1 MKVHFYLRYATKFG
15 ESFSL
20 CLPNGQQHTLEYL
33 SDDFCFLS
41 LELSAVQFP
50 EGLAYSYTFHTADGL
65 TKPEANP
72 RRSIDL
78 AAMNV
83 DNLEVFDFFNPMG
96 LLENVF
102 TTQVFSPPQ
111 PPHEG
116 GGGHSLGQRRVAM
129 EGSAPPHGEVGER
142 TARSGPQ
149 AVDQESEIAEE
160 RTARSKPYAVDQES
174 VLTPPHEGAG
184 GGFVFRVKAP
194 LLKADEVICLLGHGK
209 ALRNWDT
216 MAPILLKNTG
226 AWWETHFDLS
236 ETELPLGYKYGVW
249 NARTN
254 KFLGFEEGGNRPI
267 YGGQQSTVNGQQP
280 TVNSQ
285 QSTIFHDNFARL
297 PLPAWKGAG
306 VAIPVF
312 SLRSKKSWGVGE
324 FTDLPLLVD
333 WSKSVGLKL
342 IQLLPINDT
351 TATHTWMDS
360 YPYAS
365 ISAFALHPIYVSVEQ
380 VAGKK
385 HTEILKP
392 FLKKQKELNALEVV
406 DYEAVLQIKWDILR
420 QLYDLQKTDWIK
432 DADYQAYYESNKHWL
447 APYAA
452 FCWLRDTN
460 GTADFS
466 QWSKYSTYKAA
477 EIEQLIT
484 PIHPANPVHPVKN
497 KKSSVNHSDQIGL
510 HLFVQWHLHLQLK
523 AAADYAHA
531 NGLSVKG
538 DIPIGIYRYSCD
550 AWVAPDLY
558 DMDAQAGAPPD
569 DFAEKGQNW
578 GFPTYNWAKMKADD
592 FAWWKQRF
600 EQMSLY
606 FDAFRIDHILG
617 FFRIWSI
624 PMDAVQGILGQFV
637 PAIPVEEAEF
647 RKAGIGFDF
656 DRLCRP
662 FITESVLNEAFGSDA
677 AQVVAQFLLLRLD
690 GQYAFRTE
698 FDTQRKV
705 EDWLQNQKPND
716 FLRQVREGLF
726 NLISNVIL
734 LESPQGGYA
743 FRFGIEKTSSFQQ
756 LPEGVKTVLKGMYV
770 DYFFRRQ
777 DDFWQR
783 EAMEKLPALKAAT
796 QMLICGEDL
805 GMVPGCVP
813 AVMEELG
820 ILSLEIQRMPKA
832 AGATFFHPK
841 DAPYLSVVTPST
853 HDMSTLRGWW
863 EEDRALTQRFYNEML
878 QRSGEAPFFCEAWIN
893 KSLLEQHFH
902 SPAMWAIFQLQ
913 DLLGMD
919 AKLRR
924 ENPHDERINIPANPK
939 HYWRYRTHIAL
950 EDLVKAAGF
959 NGELRKMVSES
970 GRD

>member
-1 MKVHFYLRYATKFG
+1 
-15 ESFSL
+15 
-20 CLPNGQQHTLEYL
+20 
-33 SDDFCFLS
+33 
-41 LELSAVQFP
+41 
-50 EGLAYSYTFHTADGL
+50 
-65 TKPEANP
+65 
-72 RRSIDL
+72 L
-78 AAMNV
+78 AAEK
-83 DNLEVFDFFNPMG
+83 LEVFDYFNPMG

-102 TTQVFSPPQ
+102 TTQPFRAATVENAEKKAKKS
-111 PPHEG
+111 
-116 GGGHSLGQRRVAM
+116 
-129 EGSAPPHGEVGER
+129 
-142 TARSGPQ
+142 TQ
-149 AVDQESEIAEE
+149 A
-160 RTARSKPYAVDQES
+160 T
-174 VLTPPHEGAG
+174 H
-184 GGFVFRVKAP
+184 VFRVKAP
-194 LLKADEVICLLGHGK
+194 LLKPEEVICLLGHNK

-216 MAPILLKNTG
+216 AAPIILKNEG
-226 AWWETHFDLS
+226 AWLETRLDLS
-236 ETELPLGYKYGVW
+236 EEAFPLGYKYGVW
-249 NARTN
+249 NTRTN
-254 KFLGFEEGGNRPI
+254 KFLGFEDGGNRAI
-267 YGGQQSTVNGQQP
+267 YANQSTSLQHP
-280 TVNSQ
+280 I
-285 QSTIFHDNFARL
+285 TILHDNFARL
-297 PLPAWKGAG
+297 PLANWKGAG

-324 FTDLPLLVD
+324 FTDMPLLVD

-351 TATHTWMDS
+351 TATHTWTDS

-365 ISAFALHPIYVSVEQ
+365 ISAFALHPIYVNVEA

-385 HTEILKP
+385 HAEVLKP
-392 FLKKQKELNALEVV
+392 FQKKQKALNALEVV
-406 DYEAVLQIKWDILR
+406 DYEAVLQMKWEILR
-420 QLYDLQKTDWIK
+420 QLYALQKADWIQDK
-432 DADYQAYYESNKHWL
+432 DYHSYYESNKHWL
-447 APYAA
+447 APYAV
-452 FCWLRDTN
+452 FCWLRDAN
-460 GTADFS
+460 GTSDFG
-466 QWSKYSTYKAA
+466 QWSKYSKFKQAD
-477 EIEQLIT
+477 IDKLLR
-484 PIHPANPVHPVKN
+484 PASKHF
-497 KKSSVNHSDQIGL
+497 DEIGL

-523 AAADYAHA
+523 AAADYAHEE
-531 NGLSVKG
+531 GLSVKG

-550 AWVAPDLY
+550 AWVAPELY

-569 DFAEKGQNW
+569 DFAENGQNW
-578 GFPTYNWAKMKADD
+578 GFPTYNWAKMKADG

-637 PAIPVEEAEF
+637 PAIPVTEAEF
-647 RKAGIGFDF
+647 RQAGIGFDF

-662 FITESVLNEAFGSDA
+662 YITDAVLNEVFGVEKE
-677 AQVVAQFLLLRLD
+677 QVILQFLNLRPD
-690 GQYAFRTE
+690 GQYELQPE
-698 FDTQRKV
+698 FNTQRKI

-716 FLRQVREGLF
+716 FLRQVRDGLF
-726 NLISNVIL
+726 NLIANVIL
-734 LESPQGGYA
+734 LESPQGGFA
-743 FRFGIEKTSSFQQ
+743 FRFGIEKTSSFQH
-756 LPEGVKTVLKGMYV
+756 LPEGVKGVLKSMYV

-853 HDMSTLRGWW
+853 HDMSTLRDWW
-863 EEDRALTQRFYNEML
+863 EEDPAMTQRFYNEML
-878 QRSGEAPFFCEAWIN
+878 QRSGPAPFFCEPWIS

-924 ENPHDERINIPANPK
+924 QNPHDERINVPANPK
-939 HYWRYRTHIAL
+939 HYWRYRAHIAL
-950 EDLVKAAGF
+950 EDLMKADGF
-959 NGELRKMVSES
+959 NGEIRKMVGES
-970 GRD
+970 GRG

>member
-1 MKVHFYLRYATKFG
+1 MKVQFYLRYATKYG
-15 ESFSL
+15 ESFTLHLS
-20 CLPNGQQHTLEYL
+20 NGQQHTLEYL

-41 LELSAVQFP
+41 LELSAAQFQ
-50 EGLAYSYTFHTADGL
+50 EGLSYSYVFHTIDGL
-65 TKPEANP
+65 SKPEADP
-72 RRSIDL
+72 GRRLDL
-78 AAMNV
+78 SDLSAEK
-83 DNLEVFDFFNPMG
+83 LEVFDYFNPMG

-102 TTQVFSPPQ
+102 TTQPFCSP
-111 PPHEG
+111 
-116 GGGHSLGQRRVAM
+116 RV
-129 EGSAPPHGEVGER
+129 EN
-142 TARSGPQ
+142 
-149 AVDQESEIAEE
+149 AEK
-160 RTARSKPYAVDQES
+160 RAKKSTQ
-174 VLTPPHEGAG
+174 TTH
-184 GGFVFRVKAP
+184 VFRVKAP
-194 LLKADEVICLLGHGK
+194 LLKPEEVICLLGHNK

-216 MAPILLKNTG
+216 AAPILLKNEG
-226 AWWETHFDLS
+226 AWWETRLDLS
-236 ETELPLGYKYGVW
+236 EETFPLGYKYGVW
-249 NARTN
+249 NTRTN
-254 KFLGFEEGGNRPI
+254 KFLGFEDGGNRAI
-267 YGGQQSTVNGQQP
+267 YASQSYRSKLQHP
-280 TVNSQ
+280 L
-285 QSTIFHDNFARL
+285 TILHDNFARL
-297 PLPAWKGAG
+297 PLSNWKGAG

-324 FTDLPLLVD
+324 FTDMPLLVD

-351 TATHTWMDS
+351 TATHTWTDS

-365 ISAFALHPIYVSVEQ
+365 ISAFALHPIYVNVEA

-385 HTEILKP
+385 HAEVLKP
-392 FLKKQKELNALEVV
+392 FLKKQKALNALEVV
-406 DYEAVLQIKWDILR
+406 DYEAVMQMKWEILR
-420 QLYDLQKTDWIK
+420 QIYALQKTDWVQDK
-432 DADYQAYYESNKHWL
+432 DYQTYYESNKHWL
-447 APYAA
+447 APYAV
-452 FCWLRDTN
+452 FCWLRDAN
-460 GTADFS
+460 GTSDFG
-466 QWSKYSTYKAA
+466 QWSKYSKFKQAD
-477 EIEQLIT
+477 IDKLLT
-484 PIHPANPVHPVKN
+484 PTSKHF
-497 KKSSVNHSDQIGL
+497 DEIGL

-531 NGLSVKG
+531 QGLSVKG

-550 AWVAPDLY
+550 AWVAPELY

-578 GFPTYNWAKMKADD
+578 GFPTYNWAKMKADG

-637 PAIPVEEAEF
+637 PAIPVTETEF
-647 RKAGIGFDF
+647 RQAGIGFDF

-662 FITESVLNEAFGSDA
+662 YITNMVLNETFGPEKE
-677 AQVVAQFLLLRLD
+677 QVITQFLNLRPD
-690 GQYAFRTE
+690 GQYE
-698 FDTQRKV
+698 FQAEFNTQRKI
-705 EDWLQNQKPND
+705 EDWLQDQKPND
-716 FLRQVREGLF
+716 FLRQVRDGLF
-726 NLISNVIL
+726 NLIANVIL
-734 LESPQGGYA
+734 LESPQGGFA
-743 FRFGIEKTSSFQQ
+743 FRFGIEKTSSFQH
-756 LPEGVKTVLKGMYV
+756 LPEGVKGVLKSMYV

-853 HDMSTLRGWW
+853 HDMSTLRDWW
-863 EEDRALTQRFYNEML
+863 EEDPALTQRFYNEML
-878 QRSGEAPFFCEAWIN
+878 QRSGPAPFFCEPWIS

-924 ENPHDERINIPANPK
+924 QNPHDERINIPANPK
-939 HYWRYRTHIAL
+939 HYWRYRAHIAL
-950 EDLVKAAGF
+950 EDLIKAEGF
-959 NGELRKMVSES
+959 NGEILKMVGES
-970 GRD
+970 GRG

>member
-1 MKVHFYLRYATKFG
+1 M
-15 ESFSL
+15 
-20 CLPNGQQHTLEYL
+20 
-33 SDDFCFLS
+33 
-41 LELSAVQFP
+41 
-50 EGLAYSYTFHTADGL
+50 
-65 TKPEANP
+65 
-72 RRSIDL
+72 
-78 AAMNV
+78 
-83 DNLEVFDFFNPMG
+83 
-96 LLENVF
+96 
-102 TTQVFSPPQ
+102 
-111 PPHEG
+111 
-116 GGGHSLGQRRVAM
+116 
-129 EGSAPPHGEVGER
+129 
-142 TARSGPQ
+142 
-149 AVDQESEIAEE
+149 
-160 RTARSKPYAVDQES
+160 
-174 VLTPPHEGAG
+174 
-184 GGFVFRVKAP
+184 
-194 LLKADEVICLLGHGK
+194 
-209 ALRNWDT
+209 
-216 MAPILLKNTG
+216 
-226 AWWETHFDLS
+226 
-236 ETELPLGYKYGVW
+236 
-249 NARTN
+249 
-254 KFLGFEEGGNRPI
+254 
-267 YGGQQSTVNGQQP
+267 
-280 TVNSQ
+280 
-285 QSTIFHDNFARL
+285 
-297 PLPAWKGAG
+297 
-306 VAIPVF
+306 
-312 SLRSKKSWGVGE
+312 GE

>member
-20 CLPNGQQHTLEYL
+20 CLSDGTRHPLEYL
-33 SDDFCFLS
+33 SDDFCIAS
-41 LELSAVQFP
+41 LDIDAAQYP
-50 EGLAYSYTFHTADGL
+50 DGLAYSYEFHTTDGL
-65 TKPEANP
+65 TKPETDP
-72 RRSIDL
+72 RRRLDFSDL
-78 AAMNV
+78 NTGH
-83 DNLEVFDFFNPMG
+83 LEVYDFFNPMG

-102 TTQVFSPPQ
+102 TTQPF
-111 PPHEG
+111 
-116 GGGHSLGQRRVAM
+116 
-129 EGSAPPHGEVGER
+129 
-142 TARSGPQ
+142 
-149 AVDQESEIAEE
+149 
-160 RTARSKPYAVDQES
+160 RSKEPANEEKKSKKYS
-174 VLTPPHEGAG
+174 PGTHI
-184 GGFVFRVKAP
+184 FRAKAP
-194 LLKADEVICLLGHGK
+194 LLEADESICLLGHGK
-209 ALRNWDT
+209 MLRNWDT
-216 MAPILLKNTG
+216 AAPIVLKNTG
-226 AWWETHFDLS
+226 AWWETRLDLS
-236 ETELPLGYKYGVW
+236 EEEFPLSYKYGVW
-249 NARTN
+249 NTRTN

-267 YGGQQSTVNGQQP
+267 YAVQQS

-285 QSTIFHDNFARL
+285 QSTVLHDNFVRL
-297 PLPAWKGAG
+297 PLPNWKGAG

-351 TATHTWMDS
+351 TATHTWKDS
-360 YPYAS
+360 YPYSS
-365 ISAFALHPIYVSVEQ
+365 ISAFALHPIYLNVEE

-385 HTEILKP
+385 HASLLKP
-392 FLKKQKELNALEVV
+392 FLKKQKALNALEVV
-406 DYEAVLQIKWDILR
+406 DYEAVLQTKWDILR
-420 QLYDLQKTDWIK
+420 QLYDLQKADWIQ
-432 DADYQAYYESNKHWL
+432 DADYLAYYESNKHWL

-466 QWSKYSTYKAA
+466 RWSKYTVFKQSEIDKLLVSTSK
-477 EIEQLIT
+477 
-484 PIHPANPVHPVKN
+484 HF
-497 KKSSVNHSDQIGL
+497 DQIGL

-531 NGLSVKG
+531 HGLSLKG

-558 DMDAQAGAPPD
+558 DMNAQAGAPPD

-578 GFPTYNWAKMKADD
+578 GFPTYNWAKMKADG
-592 FAWWKQRF
+592 FAWWRQRF

-624 PMDAVQGILGQFV
+624 PMDAIEGILGQFV
-637 PAIPVEEAEF
+637 PAIPVGEDEF
-647 RKAGIGFDF
+647 RKAGIGFDH
-656 DRLCRP
+656 DRLCQP
-662 FITESVLNEAFGSDA
+662 YITDRVLQEIFGSES
-677 AQVVAQFLLLRLD
+677 AQVAEQFLESRPD
-690 GQYAFRTE
+690 GRYDLKPAFK
-698 FDTQRKV
+698 TQQAVK
-705 EDWLQNQKPND
+705 DWMKTQPPND
-716 FLRQVREGLF
+716 FLGLVRDGLYS
-726 NLISNVIL
+726 LISNVIL
-734 LESPQGGYA
+734 LESPQGAYA
-743 FRFGIEKTSSFQQ
+743 FRFGIEKTSSFQH
-756 LPEGVKTVLKGMYV
+756 LPEGVKAVLKSMYV

-813 AVMEELG
+813 DVMKELG

-863 EEDRALTQRFYNEML
+863 EEDRSLTQRFYNEIL
-878 QRSGEAPFFCEAWIN
+878 QRSGDAPFFCEAWIN

-919 AKLRR
+919 ATLRR
-924 ENPHDERINIPANPK
+924 QNPHDERINIPANPK
-939 HYWRYRTHIAL
+939 HYWRYRAHIAL
-950 EDLVKAAGF
+950 EDLMGADGF
-959 NGELRKMVSES
+959 NGEIRKMVGES
-970 GRD
+970 GRGL

>member
-20 CLPNGQQHTLEYL
+20 CLPNDIRHPLEYL
-33 SDDFCFLS
+33 SDDFCIAS
-41 LELSAVQFP
+41 LDIDTAQYP
-50 EGLAYSYTFHTADGL
+50 DGLAYSYEFHTAEGL
-65 TKPEANP
+65 AKPEANP
-72 RRSIDL
+72 HRRLDFVDL
-78 AAMNV
+78 DAGV
-83 DNLEVFDFFNPMG
+83 LDVYDFFNPMG

-102 TTQVFSPPQ
+102 TTQPFRIQ
-111 PPHEG
+111 E
-116 GGGHSLGQRRVAM
+116 LMRVEKKSTKPSRAT
-129 EGSAPPHGEVGER
+129 HIFR
-142 TARSGPQ
+142 T
-149 AVDQESEIAEE
+149 
-160 RTARSKPYAVDQES
+160 
-174 VLTPPHEGAG
+174 
-184 GGFVFRVKAP
+184 KAP
-194 LLKADEVICLLGHGK
+194 LLKTDEAICMLGHGK

-216 MAPILLKNTG
+216 AAPILLKNTG
-226 AWWETHFDLS
+226 DWWEARL
-236 ETELPLGYKYGVW
+236 ELPEEEFPLSYKYGVW
-249 NARTN
+249 NWQTN

-267 YGGQQSTVNGQQP
+267 YAPSSGKPTAGKPSTVHRQP
-280 TVNSQ
+280 
-285 QSTIFHDNFARL
+285 STILHDNFVRL

-351 TATHTWMDS
+351 TATHTWKDS

-365 ISAFALHPIYVSVEQ
+365 ISAFALHPIYVNVEA
-380 VAGKK
+380 VAGEK
-385 HTEILKP
+385 HAAVLKP
-392 FLKKQKELNALEVV
+392 FLKKQKALNALDVV
-406 DYEAVLQIKWDILR
+406 DYEAVLQTKWDILR

-432 DADYQAYYESNKHWL
+432 DKDYQAYYESNKHWL
-447 APYAA
+447 APYAV

-460 GTADFS
+460 GTSDFS
-466 QWSKYSTYKAA
+466 QWSKHSKFKPTA
-477 EIEQLIT
+477 IEQLLA
-484 PIHPANPVHPVKN
+484 PLHPANPVHPVKKDIARSTN
-497 KKSSVNHSDQIGL
+497 NSDQIGL

-523 AAADYAHA
+523 AAADYAHSQ
-531 NGLSVKG
+531 GLCMKG

-558 DMDAQAGAPPD
+558 DMNAQAGAPPD

-578 GFPTYNWAKMKADD
+578 GFPTYNWTKMKADG
-592 FAWWKQRF
+592 FAWWRQRF

-624 PMDAVQGILGQFV
+624 PMDAVEGILGQFN
-637 PAIPVEEAEF
+637 PAIPVTEEAF
-647 RKAGIGFDF
+647 IKAGIGFDY

-662 FITESVLNEAFGSDA
+662 YITEAVLHEVFGRES
-677 AQVVAQFLLLRLD
+677 AQVAEQFLVAQPD
-690 GQYAFRTE
+690 GRYDLKPK
-698 FDTQRKV
+698 FDTQREIKT
-705 EDWLQNQKPND
+705 WMKSQAPND
-716 FLRQVREGLF
+716 FLSLVRDGLYS
-726 NLISNVIL
+726 LISNVIL
-734 LESPQGGYA
+734 LPTHEGGGGYA
-743 FRFGIEKTSSFQQ
+743 FRFGMEKTSSFQH
-756 LPEGVKTVLKGMYV
+756 LPDGVKAALKALYV
-770 DYFFRRQ
+770 DYFYRRQ
-777 DDFWQR
+777 DDFWQG

-813 AVMEELG
+813 DVMKELG

-878 QRSGEAPFFCEAWIN
+878 QRPGDAPYFCEPWVN
-893 KSLLEQHFH
+893 KILLEQHFH

-919 AKLRR
+919 ATLRR
-924 ENPHDERINIPANPK
+924 KNPHDERINIPANSK
-939 HYWRYRTHIAL
+939 HYWRYRVHIGL
-950 EDLVKAAGF
+950 EDLMKSEGF
-959 NGELRKMVSES
+959 NQEVKKMVGES
-970 GRD
+970 GRGLDHFEVLP